1 MASSTCNDFR
11 CRVEFAGRSDGMKH
25 RDAVALLEGAV
36 PRRPGTWA
44 DLGSGDG
51 TFTRAIAELVGPGS
65 RVYAVDRDASALAS
79 VMRQKVG
86 AGVEVIP
93 VTADFTGPF
102 ELPGFEG
109 QLLDGILLA
118 NALHFG
124 SDPGP
129 VLRRLAERV
138 RPGGRVIVVEYD
150 NRAASRWVPYP
161 IPSAQWPVLAGRAG
175 LTAPVVAGSRR
186 SAFGGALYVG
196 VAGPPEAKP
205 PRRSDVDNARG
216 QK

>member
-1 MASSTCNDFR
+1 
-11 CRVEFAGRSDGMKH
+11 MKH

-36 PRRPGTWA
+36 PRRPGTWV

-51 TFTRAIAELVGPGS
+51 TFTWAIAELVGPGS

-79 VMRQKVG
+79 LTHQKVR
-86 AGVEVIP
+86 AGVEVVP

-118 NALHFG
+118 NALHFV
-124 SDPGP
+124 SEQVQ
-129 VLRRLAERV
+129 VLGRLASRV
-138 RPGGRVIVVEYD
+138 RLGGRVIVVEYD
-150 NRAASRWVPYP
+150 NRPASRWVPNP

-175 LTAPVVAGSRR
+175 LTAPIVAGSQR
-186 SAFGGALYVG
+186 SAFGGVLYVG
-196 VAGPPEAKP
+196 VAERARSKP
-205 PRRSDVDNARG
+205 DD
-216 QK
+216 K